1 MELVPAVVTSEKE
14 VFLPDPPIFPQDQIW
29 PQTRAPTTTSES
41 CPQEASL
48 HPVQTKIKPLHY

>member
-1 MELVPAVVTSEKE
+1 MELDQAVASSEKE
-14 VFLPDPPIFPQDQIW
+14 VPLPDPPTFPQDQIW
-29 PQTRAPTTTSES
+29 PQTRAPTTTSNS